1 MAHKNQRDTP
11 KSSPTAISASSN
23 QFEIDPLLAPSQNQK
38 QLHSEQPGAAN
49 TRLSVDRAGASPNCV
64 VPGAAFNTT
73 PIYDAQGS
81 LVGLQ
86 TPCEA
91 MSPTEDLMAD
101 RGEQLGYAHVPPLF
115 PYSVTPPSMG
125 CSAFPNYSLGQNFAY
140 HAQQQQPYLH
150 YPPQLQNHEFHS
162 KPVMMCGENPMMQEQ
177 SHSTIIRGLTK
188 PSQSFDKCPAMC
200 SLFAIFCCP
209 ITFWCSLPALTYS
222 LCAYTDYR
230 AADMDRYQR
239 KSDVARHLVITACI
253 IGLLLCITWAILA
266 FFYYELIITT
276 IGDIIR
282 VIQHRFYT
290 NR

>member
-1 MAHKNQRDTP
+1 MQITYTNQQDP
-11 KSSPTAISASSN
+11 SASSPN
-23 QFEIDPLLAPSQNQK
+23 SLKQSEVDPLLQVSQNQK
-38 QLHSEQPGAAN
+38 QLYSKQSGDTN
-49 TRLSVDRAGASPNCV
+49 TRPSPAQGEAVSSRV

-91 MSPTEDLMAD
+91 ISPTEDSMAD
-101 RGEQLGYAHVPPLF
+101 HGGQIGYAPLPPMF
-115 PYSVTPPSMG
+115 PYSMTSPSIG
-125 CSAFPNYSLGQNFAY
+125 CSAFPNSSLNQAFPS
-140 HAQQQQPYLH
+140 HSQQQQQQYVH
-150 YPPQLQNHEFHS
+150 YQSQPQNHEFHP
-162 KPVMMCGENPMMQEQ
+162 KPVLLTSENAMISEQ
-177 SHSTIIRGLTK
+177 GHKTVIRGLPK
-188 PSQSFDKCPAMC
+188 PTQSFDSCPAVC

-209 ITFWCSLPALTYS
+209 ITLWCSLPALVYS
-222 LCAYTDYR
+222 LCSYTDYR

-290 NR
+290 TR